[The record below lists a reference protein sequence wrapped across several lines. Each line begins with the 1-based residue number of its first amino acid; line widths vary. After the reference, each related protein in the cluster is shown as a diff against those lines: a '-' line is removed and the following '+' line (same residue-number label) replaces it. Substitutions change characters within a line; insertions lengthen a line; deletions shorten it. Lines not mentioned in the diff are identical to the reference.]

1 LPLKGNRYFGT
12 MTAGISFSGARGNPA
27 MEHIAALLLVIGC
40 SQDLQQCQELPAPVP
55 LYETVEECEAEVAP
69 TLSVLTGQ
77 RPKIFA
83 QCVTVDP
90 ALAEED
96 AVLEWDVLPDG
107 TLYASLDAP
116 NLMVASTEDRREIDS
131 LGEE

>member
-1 LPLKGNRYFGT
+1 
-12 MTAGISFSGARGNPA
+12 

-55 LYETVEECEAEVAP
+55 LYEAVEECEAEVAP

-77 RPKIFA
+77 RPRVFVK
-83 QCVTVDP
+83 CVTVDP

-107 TLYASLDAP
+107 TLHASLDAP
-116 NLMVASTEDRREIDS
+116 NLKVASTGNRREIDS
-131 LGEE
+131 LSEE

>member
-1 LPLKGNRYFGT
+1 
-12 MTAGISFSGARGNPA
+12 

-40 SQDLQQCQELPAPVP
+40 SQDLQQCHELPAPVP
-55 LYETVEECEAEVAP
+55 LYETVEECAAEVAP
-69 TLSVLTGQ
+69 TLAVLTGQ
-77 RPKIFA
+77 SAKVFV

-96 AVLEWDVLPDG
+96 AVLEWDILPDG

-116 NLMVASTEDRREIDS
+116 DLMVASTEDRREKDFLS
-131 LGEE
+131 QE

>member
-1 LPLKGNRYFGT
+1 
-12 MTAGISFSGARGNPA
+12 

-55 LYETVEECEAEVAP
+55 LYETVEKCEGEVAP
-69 TLSVLTGQ
+69 TLSVLKNQ
-77 RPKIFA
+77 SPKVLV

-96 AVLEWDVLPDG
+96 AVLTWDVLPDG

-116 NLMVASTEDRREIDS
+116 DVMVASTPDRREKDS
-131 LGEE
+131 LTQQ

>member
-1 LPLKGNRYFGT
+1 
-12 MTAGISFSGARGNPA
+12 

-55 LYETVEECEAEVAP
+55 LYETVEECETEVAP

-83 QCVTVDP
+83 KCVTVDP

-96 AVLEWDVLPDG
+96 VVLEWDVLPDG

-116 NLMVASTEDRREIDS
+116 NLMVASTRDRREKDA
-131 LGEE
+131 LTQE

>member
-1 LPLKGNRYFGT
+1 
-12 MTAGISFSGARGNPA
+12 

-40 SQDLQQCQELPAPVP
+40 SQDLQQCHELPAPVP
-55 LYETVEECEAEVAP
+55 LYETVEECQAEVAP
-69 TLSVLTGQ
+69 TLSVLKGQ
-77 RPKIFA
+77 SPKVFV

-96 AVLEWDVLPDG
+96 AVLTWDVLPDG

-116 NLMVASTEDRREIDS
+116 DVMVASTEDRREKDS
-131 LGEE
+131 VSQE

>member
-1 LPLKGNRYFGT
+1 
-12 MTAGISFSGARGNPA
+12 

-77 RPKIFA
+77 RPRVFV

-96 AVLEWDVLPDG
+96 VVLEWDVLPDG

-116 NLMVASTEDRREIDS
+116 NLKVASTGNRREIDS
-131 LGEE
+131 LSEE

>member
-1 LPLKGNRYFGT
+1 
-12 MTAGISFSGARGNPA
+12 

-40 SQDLQQCQELPAPVP
+40 SQALQQCQELPAPVP

-77 RPKIFA
+77 RPKIFV

-96 AVLEWDVLPDG
+96 AVLEWDVRPDG
-107 TLYASLDAP
+107 TLHASLDAP
-116 NLMVASTEDRREIDS
+116 DLMVASTKDRREKDA
-131 LGEE
+131 LTQE